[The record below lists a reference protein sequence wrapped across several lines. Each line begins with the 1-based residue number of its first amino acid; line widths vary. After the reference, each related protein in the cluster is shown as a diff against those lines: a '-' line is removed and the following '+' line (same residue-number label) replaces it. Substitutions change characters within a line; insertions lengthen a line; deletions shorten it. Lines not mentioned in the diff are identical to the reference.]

1 ENPHTFH
8 RITARGCLTAE
19 HDRVRLLEDGIG
31 HVGDFGPGRNRI
43 FNHRLEHVRRDD
55 DRLPHSQ
62 TTLHDAPLDNWQFFH
77 RTFDPEIAARDH
89 DRVRRVDHFI
99 DRADGGLVLDLRDD
113 LRCAPEFFHESPE
126 FLEIAFLP
134 GKTQRHEI
142 HSNLGAERHIVE
154 VLLGERRQIHADAG
168 KIDVA
173 ARTEHAGCKHFATD
187 PVLLF
192 RQDEKTHDTV
202 VDQDNVANRNV
213 VHESVI
219 IYIDRIFLL
228 ALRAAH
234 GELENV
240 AGL

>member
-1 ENPHTFH
+1 M
-8 RITARGCLTAE
+8 
-19 HDRVRLLEDGIG
+19 
-31 HVGDFGPGRNRI
+31 
-43 FNHRLEHVRRDD
+43 RRDD
-55 DRLPHSQ
+55 DRLPHPQ
-62 TTLHDAPLDNWQFFH
+62 TALHDPPLNNRQFFH

-99 DRADGGLVLDLRDD
+99 DRADGGLIFDLRHN
-113 LRCAPEFFHESPE
+113 LRCAPELFHESPE

-134 GKTQRHEI
+134 GKTQGHEI
-142 HSNLGAERHIVE
+142 HSDLGAECHVVE
-154 VLLGERRQIHADAG
+154 VLLCERRQIHADARE
-168 KIDVA
+168 IDVA
-173 ARTEHAGCKHFATD
+173 ARAEHAGCKHFATD

-228 ALRAAH
+228 ARRAAH